1 MGCDI
6 HCYVEYQVSYFGG
19 EPQWACFGNRINPGR
34 DYELFALM
42 ADVRNYYSPRIE
54 PLYTPRGLP
63 EDVGLS
69 ARWDNTLYVTDAER
83 AGDGSVTRASAEAW
97 IANGITKA
105 AATREGEGT
114 VTAIYHPDWHSHSW
128 LNVDELA
135 AVFRVYRAAH
145 KRPVGLEYRAL
156 LSAMRYLKRESTGV
170 RLVFWFD
177 N

>member
-6 HCYVEYQVSYFGG
+6 HCYVEYQVSYFGE
-19 EPQWACFGNRINPGR
+19 EPRWASFGNRINPGR

-69 ARWDNTLYVTDAER
+69 ARWDNTLYVTDEER
-83 AGDGSVTRASAEAW
+83 ADYGSVTRAVADIW
-97 IANGITKA
+97 LANNTTTVAKTK
-105 AATREGEGT
+105 GNG
-114 VTAIYHPDWHSHSW
+114 VTAAVHHPDWHSHSW

>member
-19 EPQWACFGNRINPGR
+19 EPKWATFGSDIKPGR

-54 PLYTPRGLP
+54 PLYPPRGMPDDAAMLTRR
-63 EDVGLS
+63 EDQ
-69 ARWDNTLYVTDAER
+69 LYITDKSHASE
-83 AGDGSVTRASAEAW
+83 GSVARAVADMW
-97 IANGITKA
+97 LVNGTTKA
-105 AATREGEGT
+105 ATTREDGT
-114 VTAIYHPDWHSHSW
+114 VATVYHPDWHSHSW

>member
-6 HCYVEYQVSYFGG
+6 HCYVEYQVSYFDDEPHWATFGG
-19 EPQWACFGNRINPGR
+19 HINPGR

-42 ADVRNYYSPRIE
+42 ADVRNYYSPRVE
-54 PLYTPRGLP
+54 PLHTPRGLP
-63 EDVGLS
+63 DDVGLT
-69 ARWDNTLYVTDAER
+69 ARWDNQLYVTDEDHASE
-83 AGDGSVTRASAEAW
+83 GSVTRAVADIWLAR
-97 IANGITKA
+97 GTTTVA
-105 AATREGEGT
+105 ASRADGT
-114 VTAIYHPDWHSHSW
+114 FNAVHHPDWHSHSW